1 MQTKNHAQAK
11 EGQLRDMQLRYF
23 FTVANEGSIR
33 KAAEKLN
40 LAASA
45 LSRRITQI
53 EEDLGVPL
61 FERHA
66 RGLRPT
72 DAGQIYFDHA
82 RTTLR
87 QEAWAIGEIEAIKD
101 LRRGQIRVVCV
112 EGTIGGIVS
121 DAIAEFRPKSPAVKL
136 SVTRAGSTGVVR
148 AVASDEADLGLAF
161 DPPAHRDVM
170 VIAQAP
176 APLYAVFAPGMALPE
191 GPLSL
196 SDLAGQPLAIPPDSS
211 YGIRDVIDRVVRQ
224 NADIDLD
231 PPLLCDSIYGLTG
244 FALRGQGVSILPMC
258 SIVDEL
264 RDGRLAIRSLSDPVL
279 RDARIALLGR
289 RHRTLAPVAR
299 RFCSILTRCLQR
311 APH

>member
-1 MQTKNHAQAK
+1 MRDL
-11 EGQLRDMQLRYF
+11 QLKYF

-53 EEDLGVPL
+53 EEDLGVPM

-66 RGLRPT
+66 RGLRLT
-72 DAGQIYFDHA
+72 DAGQIYFDYA

-87 QEAWAIGEIEAIKD
+87 QEAWVIGEIEAIKD

-112 EGTIGGIVS
+112 EGAIGGIMS
-121 DAIAEFRPKSPAVKL
+121 DAIAEFRPRSPGVNL

-148 AVASDEADLGLAF
+148 AVAADEAELGLAF
-161 DPPAHRDVM
+161 DPPTHRDVM
-170 VIAQAP
+170 VIAEVP
-176 APLYAVFAPGMALPE
+176 APLYAVFAPGFSLPE

-196 SDLAGQPLAIPPDSS
+196 ADLASCPLAIPPDSS

-224 NADIDLD
+224 NADIELD
-231 PPLLCDSIYGLTG
+231 PPLLCDSVYGLSG
-244 FALRGQGVSILPMC
+244 FAMRGQGVSILPLC
-258 SIVDEL
+258 SVPDEV
-264 RDGRLAIRSLSDPVL
+264 REGRLLIRPLDDAPL
-279 RDARIALLGR
+279 RDARLVLVGR
-289 RHRTLAPVAR
+289 RHRTLPPVAR
-299 RFCSILTRCLQR
+299 RFCGILTRSMQ
-311 APH
+311 AASY

>member
-1 MQTKNHAQAK
+1 MRNL
-11 EGQLRDMQLRYF
+11 QLKCF
-23 FTVANEGSIR
+23 VTVANEGSIR

-53 EEDLGVPL
+53 EEDIGVPM

-66 RGLRPT
+66 RGLRLT

-87 QEAWAIGEIEAIKD
+87 QEAWAIGEIEAIKN

-112 EGTIGGIVS
+112 EGAIGGIMS
-121 DAIAEFRPKSPAVKL
+121 EAIAEFRPKSPNVNL

-148 AVASDEADLGLAF
+148 SVAADEAELGLAF
-161 DPPAHRDVM
+161 DPPTHRDVM
-170 VIAQAP
+170 VIAEVP
-176 APLYAVFAPGMALPE
+176 APLYAVFAPGFPMPD
-191 GPLSL
+191 GHLSL
-196 SDLAGQPLAIPPDSS
+196 AYLATMPLAIPPDSS

-224 NADIDLD
+224 KADIELD

-258 SIVDEL
+258 AVIDEV
-264 RDGRLAIRSLSDPVL
+264 RAGRLLIRSLSDPPL
-279 RDARIALLGR
+279 RDARLVLMGR
-289 RHRTLAPVAR
+289 RHRELPAVAR
-299 RFCSILTRCLQR
+299 RFCSILTRSMQ
-311 APH
+311 AASY

>member
-1 MQTKNHAQAK
+1 MRDL
-11 EGQLRDMQLRYF
+11 QLKYF

-53 EEDLGVPL
+53 EEDLGVPM

-66 RGLRPT
+66 RGLRLT
-72 DAGQIYFDHA
+72 DAGQIYFDYA

-87 QEAWAIGEIEAIKD
+87 QEAWVIGEIEAIKD

-112 EGTIGGIVS
+112 EGAIGGIMS
-121 DAIAEFRPKSPAVKL
+121 DAIAEFRPRSPGVNL

-148 AVASDEADLGLAF
+148 AVAADEAELGLAF
-161 DPPAHRDVM
+161 DPPTHRDVM
-170 VIAQAP
+170 VIAEVP
-176 APLYAVFAPGMALPE
+176 APLYAVFAPGFSLPE

-196 SDLAGQPLAIPPDSS
+196 ADLASCPLAIPPDSS

-224 NADIDLD
+224 NADIELD
-231 PPLLCDSIYGLTG
+231 PPLLCDSVFGLSG
-244 FALRGQGVSILPMC
+244 FAMRGQGVSILPLC
-258 SIVDEL
+258 SVTDEV
-264 RDGRLAIRSLSDPVL
+264 REGRLLIRPLDDAPL
-279 RDARIALLGR
+279 RDARLVLVGR
-289 RHRTLAPVAR
+289 RHRTLPPVAR
-299 RFCSILTRCLQR
+299 RFCGILTRSMQ
-311 APH
+311 AASY

>member
-1 MQTKNHAQAK
+1 MRDL
-11 EGQLRDMQLRYF
+11 QLKYF

-53 EEDLGVPL
+53 EEDLGVPM

-66 RGLRPT
+66 RGLRLT
-72 DAGQIYFDHA
+72 DAGQIYFDYA

-87 QEAWAIGEIEAIKD
+87 QEAWVIGEIEAIKD

-112 EGTIGGIVS
+112 EGAIGGIMS
-121 DAIAEFRPKSPAVKL
+121 DAIAEFRPRSPGVNL

-148 AVASDEADLGLAF
+148 AVAADEAELGLAF
-161 DPPAHRDVM
+161 DPPTHRDVM
-170 VIAQAP
+170 VIAEVP
-176 APLYAVFAPGMALPE
+176 APLYAVFAPGFSLPE

-196 SDLAGQPLAIPPDSS
+196 ADLASCPLAIPPDSS

-224 NADIDLD
+224 NADIELD
-231 PPLLCDSIYGLTG
+231 PPLLCDSVYGLSG
-244 FALRGQGVSILPMC
+244 FAMRGQGVSILPLC
-258 SIVDEL
+258 SVTDEV
-264 RDGRLAIRSLSDPVL
+264 REGRLLIRPLDDAPL
-279 RDARIALLGR
+279 RDARLVLVGR
-289 RHRTLAPVAR
+289 RHRTLPPVAR
-299 RFCSILTRCLQR
+299 RFCGILTRSMQ
-311 APH
+311 AASY

>member
-1 MQTKNHAQAK
+1 MRDL
-11 EGQLRDMQLRYF
+11 QLKYF

-53 EEDLGVPL
+53 EEDLGVPM

-66 RGLRPT
+66 RGLRLT
-72 DAGQIYFDHA
+72 DAGQIYFDYA

-87 QEAWAIGEIEAIKD
+87 QEAWTIGEIEAIKN

-112 EGTIGGIVS
+112 EGAIGGIMS
-121 DAIAEFRPKSPAVKL
+121 EAIADFRPKSPNVNL

-148 AVASDEADLGLAF
+148 SVAADEAELGLAF
-161 DPPAHRDVM
+161 DPPTHRDVM
-170 VIAQAP
+170 VIAEVP
-176 APLYAVFAPGMALPE
+176 APLYAVFAPGFPLPD

-196 SDLAGQPLAIPPDSS
+196 AYLATMPLAIPPDSS
-211 YGIRDVIDRVVRQ
+211 YGIRDVIDRVARQ
-224 NADIDLD
+224 KADIELD
-231 PPLLCDSIYGLTG
+231 PPLLCDSIYGLAG

-258 SIVDEL
+258 AVNDEV
-264 RDGRLAIRSLSDPVL
+264 RAGRLLIRSLSDPPL
-279 RDARIALLGR
+279 RDARLVLMGR
-289 RHRTLAPVAR
+289 RHRELPAVAR
-299 RFCSILTRCLQR
+299 RFCAILTRSMQ
-311 APH
+311 AASH